1 MNWISIKKNTI
12 ISACAEKNIRSS
24 DGNHPTQV
32 CIWPLLKF
40 PNLDGFRL
48 PLVATG
54 GSETGTATFQS
65 HSHFH
70 LHALILDSQKSP
82 LACVIFIMLFF
93 FITCHTKIPPA
104 SDTTTSRSSKFAS
117 IPLSG
122 SLEDGC

>member
-1 MNWISIKKNTI
+1 MAKIPQLGRFQI
-12 ISACAEKNIRSS
+12 
-24 DGNHPTQV
+24 
-32 CIWPLLKF
+32 
-40 PNLDGFRL
+40 
-48 PLVATG
+48 ATCCHRR
-54 GSETGTATFQS
+54 ETGTATFQS

-82 LACVIFIMLFF
+82 LACVIFIMSFF

-122 SLEDGC
+122 SLEDGPGAKSGSCGPWPAGGEACLCAARCGSLCISSYADEG